1 MQLGFRDRSILHLIR
16 ALNGAARLV
25 AFSWLPMNRCIT
37 LETKEEGG
45 AVLEMDV
52 KEMRGMINTLQI
64 SVTEMETKQNGVLD
78 VLNSLDQKLGPNTS
92 SS

>member
-1 MQLGFRDRSILHLIR
+1 
-16 ALNGAARLV
+16 
-25 AFSWLPMNRCIT
+25 MNRCIT

-45 AVLEMDV
+45 AVLETDV

-64 SVTEMETKQNGVLD
+64 AVTEMETKQNDVLD

-92 SS
+92 SN

>member
-1 MQLGFRDRSILHLIR
+1 
-16 ALNGAARLV
+16 
-25 AFSWLPMNRCIT
+25 MNRCIT

-64 SVTEMETKQNGVLD
+64 SVTEMETKQNDVLD
-78 VLNSLDQKLGPNTS
+78 VLNSLDQKLGPKAS
-92 SS
+92 V

>member
-1 MQLGFRDRSILHLIR
+1 
-16 ALNGAARLV
+16 
-25 AFSWLPMNRCIT
+25 MNRCIT

-64 SVTEMETKQNGVLD
+64 SVTEMETKQNDVLD

-92 SS
+92 SN